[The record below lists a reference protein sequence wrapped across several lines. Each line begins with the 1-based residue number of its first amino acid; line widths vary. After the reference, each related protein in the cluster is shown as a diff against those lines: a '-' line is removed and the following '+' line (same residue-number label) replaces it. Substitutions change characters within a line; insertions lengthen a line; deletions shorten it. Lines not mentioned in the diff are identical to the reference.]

1 MNKVEREEIE
11 KAISSLEYE
20 IKFGERSFW
29 YEDAITVSESG
40 IQEALE
46 ILKGITKTKGDK
58 HERT

>member
-1 MNKVEREEIE
+1 MNKAERSAIEE
-11 KAISSLEYE
+11 AISSLELE

-29 YEDAITVSESG
+29 YENTITVNEDG

>member
-1 MNKVEREEIE
+1 MNKAEREEIE
-11 KAISSLEYE
+11 KAISSLELE

-29 YEDAITVSESG
+29 YENTITVNEDG

-46 ILKGITKTKGDK
+46 ILKGIIKTKGDK